1 MNTECLYIRIR
12 TLPIALGLAA
22 WAATAVSTQAADI
35 VYCAR
40 MHSTDSTNWDAPV
53 WWIPAGGSAFGTST
67 WKSDA
72 AGAPGARVGSYYH
85 TANLLLPGEGFGVV
99 CTACGASPNAVYEVD
114 VTQPNYGVATDT
126 IFGVCSTNCDIGGL
140 SGGDGYATNTTAFQA
155 ACSVDKW
162 GFVCRLTN
170 IAGVS
175 NPEIEFHYVSGG
187 SGTLKHYADCVRFTQ
202 PAPGSGPAPAR
213 ICGFAGDALQYTG
226 GSGTRFVLLK
236 CTTLCN
242 WQRVATNFATPAS
255 FPIAT
260 VGTED
265 AAFYAIVSE

>member
-1 MNTECLYIRIR
+1 MKTECLSNGIR
-12 TLPIALGLAA
+12 TLLLASALAV
-22 WAATAVSTQAADI
+22 WAATAASAQVSAI
-35 VYCAR
+35 YGAR
-40 MHSTDSTNWDAPV
+40 VHSTDTTNWDAPI

-67 WKSDA
+67 WKSAA

-85 TANLLLPGEGFGVV
+85 TANLLAPGEGFGVV
-99 CTACGASPNAVYEVD
+99 CAACGANPNAVYEVD
-114 VTQPNYGVATDT
+114 VTQPDFSVATDT

-140 SGGDGYATNTTAFQA
+140 SGGASYATNTTAFQA

-162 GFVCRLTN
+162 GFVCWLTN
-170 IAGVS
+170 TAGVS

-187 SGTLKHYADCVRFTQ
+187 TGTLKHYADCVRFTQ
-202 PAPGSGPAPAR
+202 LSSVTGPAPAR
-213 ICGFAGDALQYTG
+213 ICGFGGGALQYTG
-226 GSGTRFVLLK
+226 GSGARFVLLK

-242 WQRVATNFATPAS
+242 WQRVATNFATPSS

-260 VGTED
+260 VGTEN